1 MAVRFPL
8 SLSSF
13 LEGRT
18 EARAS
23 PLLAKGAPRFNW
35 GVRGASS
42 PPTLESTPRR
52 SANYRPNLW
61 DYDTIQSIRTEYT
74 GESYKIRAEDLR
86 QQATLIFEAT
96 DDPMAQMEVVDKIER
111 LGIGYLFEDQIKTVL
126 DAIYTDNIGGSSG
139 NDLHA
144 VARRFRILREHG
156 YSVSPDVFNP
166 FKDGDG
172 SFITK
177 VSGDVKGMLS
187 LFEASC
193 IALPGEE
200 LLDEAKAFTSKHLK
214 AKMYSMEPFLR
225 EQVHHALELPRSRRK
240 VRLEAR
246 YNIDVYKGEK
256 ERNPILLE
264 LAKLNFNMVQSFHVA
279 DLKEVFRWWRD
290 TRLSEKLPFARE
302 RTLECF
308 MVSSGVAY
316 EPQYGRSR
324 RDMAK
329 TNILLTVID
338 DVYDVYGSIEEL
350 ELFTEAVE
358 RWDLKAM
365 ESLPEYMKIC
375 YMALYNTVNQMAY
388 DSLKEQSCCIIGSL
402 SKAWAGL
409 CKACLKEAKWFH
421 SGYKPTLDE
430 YLSNA
435 YTSVAGPL
443 FLIAGYFLS
452 GERITQEVVDFLEQG
467 PKIVWFCSIIL
478 RLTND
483 MGTSTDEQERGDVLK
498 SIQCY
503 MQETGA
509 SEEQARE
516 HIKDLINDIWKHLH
530 QECSTPSPL
539 PKTFMKDALNIARS
553 FEFMY
558 QYGDGFGVTSSTTL
572 DHFNSLLFQP
582 ICVDV

>member
-1 MAVRFPL
+1 
-8 SLSSF
+8 
-13 LEGRT
+13 
-18 EARAS
+18 
-23 PLLAKGAPRFNW
+23 
-35 GVRGASS
+35 
-42 PPTLESTPRR
+42 
-52 SANYRPNLW
+52 
-61 DYDTIQSIRTEYT
+61 
-74 GESYKIRAEDLR
+74 
-86 QQATLIFEAT
+86 
-96 DDPMAQMEVVDKIER
+96 
-111 LGIGYLFEDQIKTVL
+111 
-126 DAIYTDNIGGSSG
+126 
-139 NDLHA
+139 
-144 VARRFRILREHG
+144 
-156 YSVSPDVFNP
+156 
-166 FKDGDG
+166 
-172 SFITK
+172 
-177 VSGDVKGMLS
+177 MLC

-214 AKMYSMEPFLR
+214 GKMDSMEPFLR

-240 VRLEAR
+240 VRVEAR

-308 MVSSGVAY
+308 LVSSGVAY

-329 TNILLTVID
+329 TNILITVID
-338 DVYDVYGSIEEL
+338 DVYDVYGSIEDL

-365 ESLPEYMKIC
+365 ESLPEYMKTC

-388 DSLKEQSCCIIGSL
+388 DSLKEQGCCIIGSL

-409 CKACLKEAKWFH
+409 CKAYLKEAKWFH

-435 YTSVAGPL
+435 YTSISGPL
-443 FLIAGYFLS
+443 VLIAGYFLS

-467 PKIVWFCSIIL
+467 PKIVWFCSIFL

-516 HIKDLINDIWKHLH
+516 HIRDLINDIWKHLH
-530 QECSTPSPL
+530 QECRTPSPL
-539 PKTFMKDALNIARS
+539 PKTSIKDALNIARS

-558 QYGDGFGVTSSTTL
+558 QYGEGFGVTSSTTL